1 MSEENFLTFKKIL
14 TKDPLMAT
22 IKLARYKFVSKM
34 LDKNDYVVDV
44 GCGGGLSTFYYSNF
58 CRKAVGIDNDV
69 RRIEE
74 CRDFKNKKLDFVHLN
89 ALDIS
94 KLKFDVNCI
103 VNVDFIE
110 HITKK
115 EGIIFIKNSKKFLE
129 NQKNR
134 RNKML
139 IIGTPS
145 YYSKNYRAKHNLLHH
160 KYEYKPDEL
169 YDICAENFS
178 RVFKFTM
185 NDELVHTGFDK
196 LGWFFFLICVL

>member
-1 MSEENFLTFKKIL
+1 MTIENFLTFKKIL
-14 TKDPLMAT
+14 AKNPLMAT
-22 IKLARYKFVSKM
+22 VKLARYKFVSKM

-58 CRKAVGIDNDV
+58 CRKAVGIDNDA
-69 RRIEE
+69 RRIKEWKE
-74 CRDFKNKKLDFVHLN
+74 FKNKKLDFVNLN

-94 KLKFDVNCI
+94 KLNFDVNCI
-103 VNVDFIE
+103 INVDFIE

-115 EGIIFIKNSKKFLE
+115 EGIIFIKNCKKFLQ

-145 YYSKNYRAKHNLLHH
+145 YYSKNIELNITYYIINMNTNLMSYM
-160 KYEYKPDEL
+160 KYAPKL
-169 YDICAENFS
+169 FKG
-178 RVFKFTM
+178 FKFTM

-196 LGWFFFLICVL
+196 LGWFFFLICIL

>member
-1 MSEENFLTFKKIL
+1 MTIENFLTFKKIL
-14 TKDPLMAT
+14 AKNPLMAT
-22 IKLARYKFVSKM
+22 VKLARYKFVSKM

-58 CRKAVGIDNDV
+58 CRKAVGIDNDA
-69 RRIEE
+69 RRIKEWKE
-74 CRDFKNKKLDFVHLN
+74 FKNKKLDFVNLN

-94 KLKFDVNCI
+94 KLNFDVNCI
-103 VNVDFIE
+103 INVDFIE
-110 HITKK
+110 HITKRYY
-115 EGIIFIKNSKKFLE
+115 FYKKL
-129 NQKNR
+129 QKISTKSKNR

-145 YYSKNYRAKHNLLHH
+145 YYSKKYRAKHNLLHH
-160 KYEYKPDEL
+160 KHEYKPDEL
-169 YDICAENFS
+169 YEICAKNFS

-196 LGWFFFLICVL
+196 LGWFFFLICIL

>member
-1 MSEENFLTFKKIL
+1 
-14 TKDPLMAT
+14 
-22 IKLARYKFVSKM
+22 M
-34 LDKNDYVVDV
+34 L
-44 GCGGGLSTFYYSNF
+44 G
-58 CRKAVGIDNDV
+58 AVGDYQHFTIQIFAEKQLV
-69 RRIEE
+69 LTTMQEE
-74 CRDFKNKKLDFVHLN
+74 LRNGRNLKIKNWIFVNLN

-94 KLKFDVNCI
+94 KLNFDVNCI
-103 VNVDFIE
+103 INVDFIE

-115 EGIIFIKNSKKFLE
+115 EGIIFIKNCKKFLQ

-145 YYSKNYRAKHNLLHH
+145 YYSKKYRAKHNLLHH
-160 KYEYKPDEL
+160 KHEYKPDEL
-169 YDICAENFS
+169 YEICAKNFS

-196 LGWFFFLICVL
+196 LGWFFFLICIL